1 MSDLNNQRLKLKL
14 HQLRL
19 VPYLAIGSL
28 IFYFNSNLD
37 LNYLIKGYLVLMES
51 QVCIVIIYFL
61 TTKATSKPY
70 K

>member
-1 MSDLNNQRLKLKL
+1 MSNLNNQKLKLKL

-28 IFYFNSNLD
+28 IFYLNSNLD
-37 LNYLIKGYLVLMES
+37 LNYVVKGYLVLMES
-51 QVCIVIIYFL
+51 QLCIIIIYFL
-61 TTKATSKPY
+61 TTSFASKPD